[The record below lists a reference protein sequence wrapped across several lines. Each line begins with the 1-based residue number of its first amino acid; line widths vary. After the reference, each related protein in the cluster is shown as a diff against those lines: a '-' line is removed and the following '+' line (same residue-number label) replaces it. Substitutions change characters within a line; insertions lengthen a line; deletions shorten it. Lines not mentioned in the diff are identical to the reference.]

1 MYKFHRQKSILFIK
15 QYNNKFIKL
24 YKILMYKRIVKMEII
39 ECKSITILNVNA
51 HINLSNI
58 HRVIYKKFLFLI

>member
-1 MYKFHRQKSILFIK
+1 
-15 QYNNKFIKL
+15 
-24 YKILMYKRIVKMEII
+24 MYKRIVKMEII